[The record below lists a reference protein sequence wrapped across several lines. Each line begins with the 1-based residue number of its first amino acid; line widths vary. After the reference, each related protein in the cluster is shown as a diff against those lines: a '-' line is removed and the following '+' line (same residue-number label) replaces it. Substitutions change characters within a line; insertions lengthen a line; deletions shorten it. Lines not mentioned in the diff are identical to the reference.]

1 MKKFIVKISVIST
14 IIIMPFLSEAGYYYR
29 WTDSKGIVHY
39 SNSIPPANAQ
49 NGHVELSKQGI
60 KKKVVI
66 SSKKKKELKEKA
78 EKLKIQQKIEEK
90 LKKEK
95 AKQEEEEIQL
105 LSIFSSEKE
114 ITKAYNSKL
123 RMAQLT
129 IDLLKSRHKKQS
141 DKVDALERRR
151 DRSKNINH
159 TTLIEKQIEVALDNL
174 SIYQQAITENVI
186 EKDRV
191 RKEYKNTLSRFQ
203 KLIAKQA
210 LNDK

>member
-1 MKKFIVKISVIST
+1 MNYIFKIGVICLALLVPYLT
-14 IIIMPFLSEAGYYYR
+14 EAAYYYR

-39 SNSIPPANAQ
+39 SNTIPPANSQ
-49 NGHVELSKQGI
+49 SGHVELSKQGI

-66 SSKKKKELKEKA
+66 SSKRKKELKEKT
-78 EKLKIQQKIEEK
+78 EKLKIKQQIEAK
-90 LKKEK
+90 LKKER
-95 AKQEEEEIQL
+95 ARQEEEEIRL
-105 LSIFSSEKE
+105 LSIYSSEKE

-141 DKVDALERRR
+141 NKVDALERRR
-151 DRSKNINH
+151 DRSKNLKH
-159 TTLIEKQIEVALDNL
+159 KAMLEKQIEVALDNL

-191 RKEYKNTLSRFQ
+191 RKEFKATLSRFT
-203 KLIAKQA
+203 KLMAKQA
-210 LNDK
+210 LKEKG